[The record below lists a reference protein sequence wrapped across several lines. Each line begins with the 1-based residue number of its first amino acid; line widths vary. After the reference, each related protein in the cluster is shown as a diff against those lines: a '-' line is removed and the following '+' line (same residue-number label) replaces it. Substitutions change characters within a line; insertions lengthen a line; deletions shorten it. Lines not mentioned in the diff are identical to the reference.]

1 MNYIRTSAEED
12 FEKFS
17 SWKDKKAEQEI
28 CEEHKVLLVSLA
40 NFLHKIELDDK
51 EKKLLW
57 KSLKKNKKM
66 LESMNI
72 SKKEFSI
79 KVVDAAL
86 EALSYQYKHA

>member
-40 NFLHKIELDDK
+40 NFLHEIELDDK

-79 KVVDAAL
+79 KVVDTAL